1 MTPSQ
6 TDDPLNRARAV
17 ARILDSA
24 VGIPG
29 TKIRV
34 GLDPVLGLVP
44 GLGDVAGAALSGY
57 VVLLGARLGAPRA
70 VVVRM
75 LGNVALDTIVS
86 AVPILGDAFDVGWK
100 SNTRNVALLE
110 RFLAKPGATQ
120 SSSRSLVAAIAIILA
135 LLAIAGLALS
145 VVVVLA
151 LVRALS

>member
-1 MTPSQ
+1 
-6 TDDPLNRARAV
+6 
-17 ARILDSA
+17 
-24 VGIPG
+24 
-29 TKIRV
+29 
-34 GLDPVLGLVP
+34 
-44 GLGDVAGAALSGY
+44 
-57 VVLLGARLGAPRA
+57 
-70 VVVRM
+70 M